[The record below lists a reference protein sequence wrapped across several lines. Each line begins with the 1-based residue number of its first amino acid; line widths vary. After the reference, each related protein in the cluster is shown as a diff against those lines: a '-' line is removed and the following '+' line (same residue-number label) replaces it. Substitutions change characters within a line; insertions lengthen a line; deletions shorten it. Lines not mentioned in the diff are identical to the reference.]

1 MEIVL
6 WGLGGAVVVI
16 VLILLCVGYGKFSDG
31 KCAEEQAAKQLY
43 VQEHADDIH
52 RCEEKYKETE
62 DALNAEYPVRYPYQC
77 TDELQIYK
85 VDEVPYS
92 GWSGYKM
99 VRSGLQ
105 VCRNAN
111 SIIFLE
117 ALQPMP
123 KFEFFTPTEFTAYEA
138 PDFPKKVKEFSVE
151 KIIYFREVGDVQYTT
166 DISGGKVSGGGV
178 SIGGAI
184 VGGLVAG
191 ETGAIIGSRQSV
203 KSEGITSTTIEHDSR
218 QVVLKLTDDE
228 VRFDIEIYD
237 IFMKL
242 IPEKEY
248 TYIMAT
254 KNEDGNQQ
262 KSTVDKLKDSKELLD
277 AGLITEEEFH
287 TLKNELLSAK

>member
-1 MEIVL
+1 MGPILIGVCGGIIVMIVL
-6 WGLGGAVVVI
+6 
-16 VLILLCVGYGKFSDG
+16 VLISIANGKKDDL
-31 KCAEEQAAKQLY
+31 KRQEWLENHEQY
-43 VQEHADDIH
+43 VQEHIDDIN
-52 RCEEKYKETE
+52 RCERQFKDMELMVNAKYPT
-62 DALNAEYPVRYPYQC
+62 RYTYQK
-77 TDELQIYK
+77 L
-85 VDEVPYS
+85 EVCNHAS
-92 GWSGYKM
+92 
-99 VRSGLQ
+99 
-105 VCRNAN
+105 N
-111 SIIFLE
+111 IIFLE
-117 ALQPMP
+117 KQHIM
-123 KFEFFTPTEFTAYEA
+123 
-138 PDFPKKVKEFSVE
+138 PDFSMFSPEEFISYKPQFPEIMYEVPLN

-254 KNEDGNQQ
+254 KNEEGKQQ
-262 KSTVDKLKDSKELLD
+262 KSTVDKLKDGKELLD
-277 AGLITEEEFH
+277 AGLITEEEFQ